1 MARRMQGV
9 TDRAKEMF
17 RKSIG
22 PYIWSGKDLM
32 KAAVLGIGI
41 GVLIGWML

>member
-1 MARRMQGV
+1 MQGV

-17 RKSIG
+17 QKSIG
-22 PYIWSGKDLM
+22 PYIWSGKDLI
-32 KAAVLGIGI
+32 KAVILGVGI

>member
-1 MARRMQGV
+1 M
-9 TDRAKEMF
+9 TDKAKEMSDKAKEMF

-22 PYIWSGKDLM
+22 PYLWSGQDLL
-32 KAAVLGIGI
+32 KATILGIGI